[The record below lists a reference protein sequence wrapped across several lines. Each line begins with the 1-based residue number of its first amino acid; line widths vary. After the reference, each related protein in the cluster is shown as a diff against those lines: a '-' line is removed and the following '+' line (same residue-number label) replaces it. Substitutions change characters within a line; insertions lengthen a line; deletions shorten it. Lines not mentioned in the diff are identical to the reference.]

1 MGGHQTGESDSDR
14 PVFWCTDDELESLF
28 VDVTPRTA
36 TEVSARAWLE
46 CRLIYVSA
54 ERDVLEVDVS
64 ALRCVTSEYWTTDGQ
79 PAAGP
84 APGVRHLW
92 RFDLTGALVRSM
104 QLPFELSPRPG
115 LPQEAIDTLEEHW
128 RAGRISNADHDRLRL
143 LVLAE
148 DAAIRRYAARNA
160 RKPKNAPRLELR
172 DDELYAV
179 QLLMD
184 HAVRLLAPLVN
195 SPSARRL
202 LLATM
207 TELDEGTTALATDA
221 LGQLRGELDSLPDA
235 DSHPDGRH
243 SR

>member
-1 MGGHQTGESDSDR
+1 MGGHQTGEADSDR
-14 PVFWCTDDELESLF
+14 PVRWCTDDELESLF

-36 TEVSARAWLE
+36 TEEAARAWLE
-46 CRLIYVSA
+46 CKLIYVSSA
-54 ERDVLEVDVS
+54 RDVLEVDVP
-64 ALRCVTSEYWTTDGQ
+64 ALRCLGSEHWTPDGR

-92 RFDLTGALVRSM
+92 RFDLAGALVRSLR
-104 QLPFELSPRPG
+104 LPFELSPRPG
-115 LPQEAIDTLEEHW
+115 LPREAIDTLEEHW
-128 RAGRISNADHDRLRL
+128 RAGRIGDADHDRLRL
-143 LVLAE
+143 LVRAE
-148 DAAIRRYAARNA
+148 DAAIRRYAARSR

-184 HAVRLLAPLVN
+184 HAVRLLAPLVH

-207 TELDEGTTALATDA
+207 TELDEETTALATDA
-221 LGQLRGELDSLPDA
+221 LDELRGGLDSLPDA
-235 DSHPDGRH
+235 DPSHERRRP
-243 SR
+243 